1 MFRLNDTTM
10 KRNKFIPVG
19 DVTIRISNTE
29 RRNTSNPRHCFTVS
43 ILDDY
48 KKQLYRREVVLQ
60 CSFDDTN
67 SDDELHC
74 VIEKI
79 VREVRTLVPQ
89 TKGENERFKGFV
101 EKLTEKL
108 YEFSERTRPV
118 VTLF

>member
-1 MFRLNDTTM
+1 M
-10 KRNKFIPVG
+10 KKNKFIPIG
-19 DVTIRISNTE
+19 DVTVRISNTE
-29 RRNTSNPRHCFTVS
+29 RRNSSNPRHCFTVS

-48 KKQLYRREVVLQ
+48 KKLLYRREVVLH

-67 SDDELHC
+67 SYEELYI
-74 VIEKI
+74 VIERI

-89 TKGENERFKGFV
+89 VKGEKERFNGFIK
-101 EKLTEKL
+101 KLTEKL